1 MYLCILLLATA
12 SFIPSSSITVY
23 VNDSSPLASN
33 STSCG
38 PVTEPCQALDLGLD
52 VIQYSLKRH
61 NVSDAS
67 VELII
72 AEGEYDHTNT
82 SNGVFRDVNSIRI
95 TGETGF
101 KITVNCAGDSGF
113 SFIYSSHI
121 VINGIE
127 FIGCGQLQN
136 STSYTSSTSFSPFY
150 VGLYFLYCRDVNLTG
165 VSVSN
170 SQATGIVLYNIIG
183 TNILDTVT
191 VSNNIFTTDRE
202 MEGSGGGV
210 YIEYS
215 YCVPSGHESDIIGC
229 LSKGISNVNV
239 DYTNNSSFFITNSYF
254 INNRANISNTI
265 TSTFILPIKQDHAP
279 FGRGGGLSIFFKG
292 NASNNSITVTDCI
305 FDSNKALWGG
315 GLFVEFQDSAFKNT
329 FTIISSH
336 LLNNSLYFNDR
347 LNEGTGGGG
356 ARVGYVFFDKALSYS
371 NEIVFHDCVFD
382 SNSAYYGGGLSF
394 YSARQSLVDD
404 DHLLNVLKLTDC
416 NFTGN
421 IGRIGA
427 GLDLS
432 LWHPSITGKHPYC
445 LIVDTVFI
453 NNYPVNPSNGGLV
466 GIGAVYIDSLP
477 TTFTGQVSFEGNNGT
492 ALVATGTHVNISNG
506 TNVTFIRNTGRN
518 GAAIALLDT
527 FIVTSEGS
535 SLYFLNN
542 WALYKGGAIYS
553 FHAGE
558 RDLLSSRNCFLRY
571 EDISIDPEEWDVYF
585 FFQNNTIQ
593 LHPGSGRLNAIY
605 ATSLLPCIW
614 GGSYGNSTYKNFS
627 ESRVFCW
634 NKSKW
639 TYKDG
644 KGNYTSCNHQ
654 IRSSPMTFSNTTPSY
669 SRKPGQS
676 IQLGFTVHDE
686 LNNNVIN
693 TSIFI
698 AKIISGSGTFR
709 NNSLFTYVSHEHLEV
724 YGMPYSNVDV
734 QLETLD
740 PVVTRNTMNVTIEPC
755 APGFTFDNNAM
766 GCYCYNTSAFN
777 GYIQCNQN
785 SFQSTILH
793 TAWVGKRPGE
803 QFLVVGETPYSDR
816 NTITQSTTL
825 YNDSE
830 EYLNKIF
837 CGYSYRNG
845 TLCGSCQNG
854 YGVEVTS
861 YQYDCINCT
870 GSQGIN
876 WVYYVIFTY
885 LPITAFFIIVF
896 LFSVTVTSGP
906 LNAFVFFAQVIAT
919 TIAVD
924 ADGMIPLQNV
934 ASTKLYPVLTGFYVF
949 LYSIWNMEFYTG
961 FIKKFCLSPSFN
973 TMDVFLL
980 RYGEALYPL
989 VLLFIIVGAINLY
1002 NKGFRCVVL
1011 FLRPFHYCL
1020 ARFRQW
1026 SNLRQS
1032 VTGGIA
1038 VFIVISYTKFTL
1050 VSLLILT
1057 SINLYDSTGH
1067 TVAKVHYYDGNI
1079 DFPRGIYIIPA
1090 LIILIT
1096 FGFIPPLLL
1105 IYPSV
1110 LRLIERLSCWRLKMT
1125 KLYPFPKMSMFMD
1138 EFYGCYKDGRDR
1150 TLDCRW
1156 FAGFYFVLRIILFAV
1171 YSFTAE
1177 WHTQYLVQTLLFLLV
1192 AFLFAFIRP
1201 YRDDWVNNIDC
1212 GFFLL
1217 LSAISVISLFNLM
1230 KTRIGESLGHWAFAI
1245 QYILILIPLLYCV
1258 GYYLVFVYKRSK
1270 DAFKKYTAAK
1280 LRQSQESEDQGND
1293 EDSHGYR
1300 NALVDN
1306 NHVPSIMEYIEPR
1319 SRMRLSNSASWRAGS
1334 DQTAPLLPERSQNE
1348 INREAIIAESA
1359 INK

>member
-1 MYLCILLLATA
+1 MFILLLLLVIANCWA
-12 SFIPSSSITVY
+12 QPSSSITVY

-38 PVTEPCQALDLGLD
+38 PVTEPCQTLDLGLD
-52 VIQYSLKRH
+52 VIQYSLKGH

-72 AEGEYDHTNT
+72 ADGEYDHTNT
-82 SNGVFRDVNSIRI
+82 SNGVFEHIDGIMISGSAA
-95 TGETGF
+95 T
-101 KITVNCAGDSGF
+101 TVNCANDSGF

-121 VINGIE
+121 VISGIE

-136 STSYTSSTSFSPFY
+136 STSYTSDTSFSLFY
-150 VGLYFLYCRDVNLTG
+150 VGLYFLYCRDVNLTE
-165 VSVSN
+165 VSVSH

-183 TNILDTVT
+183 TNILDTLT

-215 YCVPSGHESDIIGC
+215 YCVPSGHESGIIDC
-229 LSKGISNVNV
+229 LSQGISNVDI
-239 DYTNNSSFFITNSYF
+239 DYTNNSSFLITNSSF
-254 INNRANISNTI
+254 TNNQANISDTI
-265 TSTFILPIKQDHAP
+265 TSTFILPSKQNHAP
-279 FGRGGGLSIFFKG
+279 FGRGGGFSVFFKG
-292 NASNNSITVTDCI
+292 NASNNSITVTDCT
-305 FDSNKALWGG
+305 FNSNRALWGG
-315 GLFVEFQDSAFKNT
+315 GLFVEFQDSAFKNN
-329 FTIISSH
+329 FTITSSH
-336 LLNNSLYFNDR
+336 LLNNSLYFNDS

-356 ARVGYVFFDKALSYS
+356 ARVGYIFFDKAISYS
-371 NEIVFHDCVFD
+371 NEIVFNDCVFD
-382 SNSAYYGGGLSF
+382 NNSAYYGGGLSF

-404 DHLLNVLKLTDC
+404 DHLLNTLKLVNC

-421 IGRIGA
+421 IGRLGA

-432 LWHPSITGKHPYC
+432 LWHPSFTGKHPYC
-445 LIVDTVFI
+445 LIEDTVFI
-453 NNYPVNPSNGGLV
+453 NNYPVHPSNGGLV

-477 TTFTGQVSFEGNNGT
+477 TILRGQVSFEGNNGT
-492 ALVATGTHVNISNG
+492 AFVATGTHVNISNG
-506 TNVTFIRNTGRN
+506 TNVTFTGNSGRN
-518 GAAIALLDT
+518 GGAIALLDGT

-535 SLYFLNN
+535 SLYFINN

-553 FHAGE
+553 FRSGE

-571 EDISIDPEEWDVYF
+571 ENISIDPKEWNVDF
-585 FFQNNTIQ
+585 FFQNNTIKLQ
-593 LHPGSGRLNAIY
+593 HDETAKYNAIY

-614 GGSYGNSTYKNFS
+614 GGPHGNSTYKNFN
-627 ESRVFCW
+627 ESKVFCW
-634 NKSKW
+634 NECKW
-639 TYKDG
+639 TYKDE
-644 KGNYTSCNHQ
+644 KGHSTSCNSQ
-654 IRSSPMTFSNTTPSY
+654 ILSSPMTYSNTKSSY
-669 SRKPGQS
+669 SKKPGQP
-676 IQLGFTVHDE
+676 IQLGFTVRDE
-686 LNNNVIN
+686 LSNNVTN

-698 AKIISGSGTFR
+698 ARVINGNGKFR
-709 NNSLFTYVSHEHLEV
+709 NNSLFTYISHGHLEV
-724 YGMPYSNVDV
+724 YGMPYSNIRV

-740 PVVTRNTMNVTIEPC
+740 PVVTRNTMSVTIEPC
-755 APGFTFDNNAM
+755 APGFTFDNSSM
-766 GCYCYNTSAFN
+766 GCYCYKTSAFN
-777 GYIQCNQN
+777 GYIQCNQK
-785 SFQSTILH
+785 SFHSTILR
-793 TAWVGKRPGE
+793 TAWVGKRPGG
-803 QFLVVGETPYSDR
+803 QFLVAGETQYSDR
-816 NTITQSTTL
+816 NTINRNTTL

-845 TLCGSCQNG
+845 TLCGSCQDG

-876 WVYYVIFTY
+876 WVYYVLSTY
-885 LPITAFFIIVF
+885 LPITVFFIIVF

-906 LNAFVFFAQVIAT
+906 LNAFVFFAQVVAT
-919 TIAVD
+919 TISVD
-924 ADGMIPLQNV
+924 ADGMIPLQNA
-934 ASTKLYPVLTGFYVF
+934 ASTKLYPVLTDFYVS
-949 LYSIWNMEFYTG
+949 LYSIWNMKFYTG

-989 VLLFIIVGAINLY
+989 VLLFIIVSAINLY
-1002 NKGFRCVVL
+1002 NKGFCCVVL

-1050 VSLLILT
+1050 ISLRLLT
-1057 SINLYDSTGH
+1057 PTDLYDSTGH
-1067 TVAKVHYYDGNI
+1067 KVASVHYYDGDI
-1079 DFPRGIYIIPA
+1079 DFPQNKYIIPA
-1090 LIILIT
+1090 IIVLVT
-1096 FGFIPPLLL
+1096 FGLFPPLLL

-1125 KLYPFPKMSMFMD
+1125 KLYPFPKLAMFMN
-1138 EFYGCYKDGRDR
+1138 EFYGCYKDGQDT

-1156 FAGFYFVLRIILFAV
+1156 FAGFYFILRIILFTV
-1171 YSFTAE
+1171 YSFTEE
-1177 WHTQYLVQTLLFLLV
+1177 WHTQYLVQILLFLLV

-1245 QYILILIPLLYCV
+1245 QYILILIPLLYCI
-1258 GYYLVFVYKRSK
+1258 GYYLVFVCKRSK

-1280 LRQSQESEDQGND
+1280 LRQAQEAKDQQND
-1293 EDSHGYR
+1293 EDSRGYR
-1300 NALVDN
+1300 NALVDS
-1306 NHVPSIMEYIEPR
+1306 NHVPSMMEYIGPQ
-1319 SRMRLSNSASWRAGS
+1319 SRMRLSNSASWRARSGE
-1334 DQTAPLLPERSQNE
+1334 TAPLLPER
-1348 INREAIIAESA
+1348 NREAIIEST
-1359 INK
+1359 INE